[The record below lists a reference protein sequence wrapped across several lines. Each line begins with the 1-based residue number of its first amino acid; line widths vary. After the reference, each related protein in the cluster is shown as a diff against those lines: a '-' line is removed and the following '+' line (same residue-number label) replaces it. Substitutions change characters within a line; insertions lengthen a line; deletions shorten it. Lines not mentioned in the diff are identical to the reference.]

1 MPSLIVVAGPNEGDY
16 YPLGTR
22 TIVVGRQEGCP
33 IQVVDDRVS
42 RRHIQIRFEAD
53 VSDPAADGTPG
64 RYHLL
69 DMKSQNGTLVNGRKI
84 ESEVVLQDEDEVEI
98 GASRLVFTT
107 RSFPDRSS
115 AFDHYRQRGERGR
128 PTIGP

>member
-1 MPSLIVVAGPNEGDY
+1 MPSIIVVAGPNEGDY

-33 IQVVDDRVS
+33 VQVVDDRVS
-42 RRHIQIRFEAD
+42 RKHIQIRFEP
-53 VSDPAADGTPG
+53 DPGAPAEGESAG

-69 DMKSQNGTLVNGRKI
+69 DMKSQNGTYVNGRKL
-84 ESEVVLQDEDEVEI
+84 ESEVVLQDEDEIEI
-98 GASRLVFTT
+98 GASRIVFTT
-107 RSFPDRSS
+107 TAFPDRAS
-115 AFDHYRQRGERGR
+115 AFDHFRRRGERGR